1 MPRVAQAPPPGVARM
16 ATPEATPGRWFDAN
30 NIRFRQGLLQP
41 IGGNVAIPGTTTT
54 ALPRDVLTW
63 HDNTFVHWA
72 AIGTDTKLYAYRFD
86 TQVLYDITPSGV
98 GSLDLPGPLTG
109 YGLGDYG
116 TDTYGTS
123 RDSADIGV
131 VDIAANQGDMWSLA
145 TFGEDLLFV
154 PTQDGHLYHWS
165 PTTPTTAPDLIAEAP
180 TMNRGVFVTDQRQV
194 GLIGAGGDPRMVAW
208 SDQENYTVWA
218 PAVTNLAGSKQLVT
232 QSTAMCTVKVSSG
245 VLIFTGHD
253 VHMMTY
259 VGPPYAYGIVQIASG
274 CGPISQ
280 RSPVAIGSTVI
291 WPGARTF
298 WQWAGSVAP
307 IPCEVEDWFYSLVNR
322 AYVGRIFGS
331 PNPPFAEMW
340 WDWPDQDNT
349 ECNRY
354 LGVNFTGMTTNQ
366 LGAVVASRSWIIG
379 TRHRTAA
386 DPAST
391 ADNPVLG
398 GPPPAWQAGYA
409 YAVGNAVVNGANVYV
424 CTVAGTSAASGGP
437 TGTGAITTTTT
448 AAVAA
453 GVTVIPVTSAT
464 GMAANMPIAATGIPA
479 GATIVSIA
487 ALNVTISAATL
498 TGGVALGATVTV
510 TAPIAD
516 GSVDWQF
523 LGAGSGGSL
532 FLHEYGWS
540 DNGAPRAA
548 TGSVYAE
555 SGAITL
561 GEGDQR
567 YNVTQ
572 LVADYTS
579 DTANMLGYSFM
590 VSEQPMDTAN
600 AYDTGLYTAVH
611 DGLMD
616 MRWSGRTAQMR
627 VEALADG
634 DFAVGRPRLIMKP
647 GGKR

>member
-1 MPRVAQAPPPGVARM
+1 M
-16 ATPEATPGRWFDAN
+16 
-30 NIRFRQGLLQP
+30 
-41 IGGNVAIPGTTTT
+41 
-54 ALPRDVLTW
+54 
-63 HDNTFVHWA
+63 
-72 AIGTDTKLYAYRFD
+72 
-86 TQVLYDITPSGV
+86 S
-98 GSLDLPGPLTG
+98 
-109 YGLGDYG
+109 
-116 TDTYGTS
+116 
-123 RDSADIGV
+123 
-131 VDIAANQGDMWSLA
+131 
-145 TFGEDLLFV
+145 
-154 PTQDGHLYHWS
+154 
-165 PTTPTTAPDLIAEAP
+165 
-180 TMNRGVFVTDQRQV
+180 
-194 GLIGAGGDPRMVAW
+194 
-208 SDQENYTVWA
+208 
-218 PAVTNLAGSKQLVT
+218 
-232 QSTAMCTVKVSSG
+232 
-245 VLIFTGHD
+245 
-253 VHMMTY
+253 
-259 VGPPYAYGIVQIASG
+259 
-274 CGPISQ
+274 
-280 RSPVAIGSTVI
+280 
-291 WPGARTF
+291 
-298 WQWAGSVAP
+298 
-307 IPCEVEDWFYSLVNR
+307 
-322 AYVGRIFGS
+322 
-331 PNPPFAEMW
+331 
-340 WDWPDQDNT
+340 
-349 ECNRY
+349 
-354 LGVNFTGMTTNQ
+354 TNQ

-379 TRHRTAA
+379 TRNRTAA

-398 GPPPAWQAGYA
+398 GPLPAWQAGYA

-464 GMAANMPIAATGIPA
+464 GMAANMPIAATGIPV

-548 TGSVYAE
+548 TGAIYAE

-572 LVADYTS
+572 LVFDAACSID
-579 DTANMLGYSFM
+579 DMLGYSFT
-590 VSEQPMDTAN
+590 VRENPYDEASEF
-600 AYDTGLYTAVH
+600 DTGLYTVVH
-611 DGLMD
+611 NGLMD

-627 VEALADG
+627 VEPLYDG
-634 DFAVGRPRLIMKP
+634 DFAIGRPRLVMKP

>member
-1 MPRVAQAPPPGVARM
+1 MPRVAQAPPPGVARN

-41 IGGNVAIPGTTTT
+41 IGGNVAIPNAVTVN
-54 ALPRDVLTW
+54 LPRDVLTW

-98 GSLDLPGPLTG
+98 GPLQLPGPTTG

-116 TDTYGTS
+116 ASTYGTS
-123 RDSADIGV
+123 RDPADIGV

-165 PTTPTTAPDLIAEAP
+165 PATPTTAPDLVANAP

-218 PAVTNLAGSKQLVT
+218 PNVTNLAGSKQLVT

-245 VLIFTGHD
+245 ILIFTAHD
-253 VHMMTY
+253 LHIMTY

-280 RSPVAIGSTVI
+280 RAPVAIGSTVI

-298 WQWAGSVAP
+298 WQWAGSVVP

-379 TRHRTAA
+379 TRNRTAA

-398 GPPPAWQAGYA
+398 GP
-409 YAVGNAVVNGANVYV
+409 
-424 CTVAGTSAASGGP
+424 
-437 TGTGAITTTTT
+437 
-448 AAVAA
+448 
-453 GVTVIPVTSAT
+453 
-464 GMAANMPIAATGIPA
+464 
-479 GATIVSIA
+479 
-487 ALNVTISAATL
+487 L
-498 TGGVALGATVTV
+498 
-510 TAPIAD
+510 
-516 GSVDWQF
+516 
-523 LGAGSGGSL
+523 GSGGSL
-532 FLHEYGWS
+532 FLHEYGYTE
-540 DNGAPRAA
+540 NGAPRAA
-548 TGSVYAE
+548 TGAIYAE

-572 LVADYTS
+572 LVFDAACTVD
-579 DTANMLGYSFM
+579 DMLGYSFT
-590 VSEQPMDTAN
+590 VRENPYDEASEFN
-600 AYDTGLYTAVH
+600 TGLYTVVSN
-611 DGLMD
+611 GLMD

-627 VEALADG
+627 VEPLYDG
-634 DFAVGRPRLIMKP
+634 DFAIGRPRLIIKP
-647 GGKR
+647 AGKR